1 MGFLRK
7 IGRKI
12 KKGIKKLFSSKI
24 GAFLGSMAINFM
36 FPGIGNAFNSAF
48 KSAKGALGFGT
59 KEVVKETGK
68 EIVKEAGK
76 EIVKEAGKEVVGKE
90 VVGKEIGK
98 EITEK
103 TLEKGLEK
111 GFVDNTLTGSLEKLN
126 QSLIDTTVTI
136 GEKVPNVQDLTKK
149 IIEESTI
156 DLKNQITPQVSD
168 IKLAQPSTVPELTFG
183 EKIVKTGKDYF
194 GESFIPD
201 VASSVVTS
209 YTLGA
214 IQGEPEQPFISKG
227 ISSQP
232 AIEAAQSAYLREV
245 QSQIPNLPVTDF
257 QQLNQSLLYG
267 TLSPQFLA
275 AQAREMGLAATIPG
289 R

>member
-7 IGRKI
+7 VGRKI
-12 KKGIKKLFSSKI
+12 KKGVKKLFSSPLGGI
-24 GAFLGSMAINFM
+24 LGSMAINFM

-68 EIVKEAGK
+68 EIVKE
-76 EIVKEAGKEVVGKE
+76 VGKEVVGKE

-98 EITEK
+98 EVVGKEIGKEITEKTLEK

-126 QSLIDTTVTI
+126 QSLIDTTVTSV
-136 GEKVPNVQDLTKK
+136 EKVPNVQDLTKK
-149 IIEESTI
+149 ILEESTI
-156 DLKNQITPQVSD
+156 DLKKQITPQVSD

-183 EKIVKTGKDYF
+183 EKIVKTGKEYIGKD
-194 GESFIPD
+194 FIPD

-227 ISSQP
+227 IASQP

-245 QSQIPNLPVTDF
+245 QSQIPNLPVTNF

-267 TLSPQFLA
+267 TLSPQYLMQQ
-275 AQAREMGLAATIPG
+275 AQYS
-289 R
+289 

>member
-7 IGRKI
+7 VGRKI
-12 KKGIKKLFSSKI
+12 KKGVKKLFSSPLGGI
-24 GAFLGSMAINFM
+24 LGSMAINFM

-68 EIVKEAGK
+68 EIVKE
-76 EIVKEAGKEVVGKE
+76 VGKEVVGKE

-98 EITEK
+98 EITEKTLEK

-126 QSLIDTTVTI
+126 QSLIDTTVTSV
-136 GEKVPNVQDLTKK
+136 EKVPNVQDLTKK
-149 IIEESTI
+149 ILEESTI
-156 DLKNQITPQVSD
+156 DLKKQITPQVSD

-183 EKIVKTGKDYF
+183 EKIVKTGKEYIGKD
-194 GESFIPD
+194 FIPD

-227 ISSQP
+227 IASQP

-245 QSQIPNLPVTDF
+245 QSQIPNLPVTNF

-267 TLSPQFLA
+267 TLSPQYLMGQ
-275 AQAREMGLAATIPG
+275 AQYS
-289 R
+289 

>member
-12 KKGIKKLFSSKI
+12 KKGIKKLFSSRLGGI
-24 GAFLGSMAINFM
+24 LGSMAINFM

-76 EIVKEAGKEVVGKE
+76 EVVGKE

-111 GFVDNTLTGSLEKLN
+111 SFVDNTLTGSLEKLN

-194 GESFIPD
+194 GESFISD
-201 VASSVVTS
+201 VGSSVVTS

-227 ISSQP
+227 IASQP

>member
-7 IGRKI
+7 VGRKI
-12 KKGIKKLFSSKI
+12 KKGVKKLFSSPLGGI
-24 GAFLGSMAINFM
+24 LGSMAINFM

-68 EIVKEAGK
+68 EIVKE
-76 EIVKEAGKEVVGKE
+76 VGKEVVGKE

-98 EITEK
+98 EITEKTLEK

-126 QSLIDTTVTI
+126 QSLIDTTVTSV
-136 GEKVPNVQDLTKK
+136 EKVPNVQDLTKK
-149 IIEESTI
+149 ILEESTI
-156 DLKNQITPQVSD
+156 DLKKQITPQVSD

-183 EKIVKTGKDYF
+183 EKIVKTGKEYIGKD
-194 GESFIPD
+194 FIPD

-227 ISSQP
+227 IASQP

-245 QSQIPNLPVTDF
+245 QSQIPNLPVTNF

-267 TLSPQFLA
+267 TLSPQYLMQQ
-275 AQAREMGLAATIPG
+275 AQYS
-289 R
+289 

>member
-59 KEVVKETGK
+59 KEVVKET
-68 EIVKEAGK
+68 GK